1 MQEIVETLKVQTPAL
16 LAAFEQRL
24 VERLRAALTDASSG
38 TALPVDEAMDRLRQ
52 EVVLYGV
59 RIDVAEELAR
69 LSVHIDELRRIVG
82 AGGQS
87 GKRLDFL
94 MQELNRE
101 ANTLGSKAANID
113 LTNAAVELKLL
124 IEQVREQVQ
133 NIE

>member
-1 MQEIVETLKVQTPAL
+1 MQAIVERLKVETPAL
-16 LAAFEQRL
+16 LAAHEAKL
-24 VERLRAALTDASSG
+24 VERLRAALTDAASG
-38 TALPVDEAMDRLRQ
+38 TALPVDEAMDRIRQ

-59 RIDVAEELAR
+59 RIDVAEELSR
-69 LSVHIDELRRIVG
+69 LAVHIDELRRIVS
-82 AGGQS
+82 AGGQA

-113 LTNAAVELKLL
+113 LTNSAVELKLL